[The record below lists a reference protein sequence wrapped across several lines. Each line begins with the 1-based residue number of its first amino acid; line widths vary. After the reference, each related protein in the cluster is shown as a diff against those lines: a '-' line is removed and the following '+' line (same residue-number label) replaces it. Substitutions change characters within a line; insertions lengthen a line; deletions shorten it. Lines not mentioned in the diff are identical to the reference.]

1 MPTAE
6 NRRECEHGARGF
18 QKVVAEKGY
27 EYAIFGSDC
36 GSALLASEGHQQ
48 KRLSGQDPDL
58 FVSPWINRIAPGCL
72 RGGCPKK
79 EAGMSTHFR

>member
-1 MPTAE
+1 
-6 NRRECEHGARGF
+6 
-18 QKVVAEKGY
+18 
-27 EYAIFGSDC
+27 
-36 GSALLASEGHQQ
+36 LASEGHQQ